1 MARNIKVNLG
11 IGAWVILGAIL
22 IGLGMLTFFESPAKA
37 GEVCEKQVAVGCNPA
52 DIITFNGDRQ
62 IPDQI
67 EVKVC
72 HGYWNLLDPGQYNGR
87 LTKWWAPVMV
97 YGTWYGDL
105 PVVTNPCKTYWV
117 KPGSELRLYADCVER
132 VISTGKMTRPGR
144 YDMT

>member
-1 MARNIKVNLG
+1 MRKLFLAAFVVAGLQLAPTGDILPVSFG
-11 IGAWVILGAIL
+11 ITDAI
-22 IGLGMLTFFESPAKA
+22 A
-37 GEVCEKQVAVGCNPA
+37 CEKVTAVGCNPA
-52 DIITFNGDRQ
+52 DIINFKGDRK

-67 EVKVC
+67 KVEVC
-72 HGYWNLLDPGQYNGR
+72 HGYWHLLDPGQYNGQ

-97 YGTWYGDL
+97 YGQWYGDL

-117 KPGSELRLYADCVER
+117 KPGSEMRLYADCVER